1 MSKTQYTDVRRVVWL
16 LLSSKEEFP
25 SRALDA
31 ALDEVDCHPR
41 DRGLAKEILSG
52 SLRARATLDRI
63 AQAYATRR
71 IKEEPLLIAL
81 SIGLYQLLYLD
92 RVPIHAAID
101 STMNAVKPELAT
113 KSGFLNAVLRAVSR
127 KAKPAKLG
135 LAPAPDR
142 LPEPAWQFDR
152 KVFGDPVND
161 PIGYL
166 SETRGY
172 PKFLLKRWW
181 ETVGEEAT
189 RKRAEVL
196 NQKAA
201 LWLRVNRL
209 RCNAAEVQA
218 TLEAAGIEIE
228 AGSVSGML
236 RIVSHSDAGPLPT
249 WPGFEEGHW
258 SVQDMT
264 SFQSVALAK
273 PKACER
279 ILDLC
284 AAPGGKCFAAY
295 EISGGKAE
303 ILACDISATRLAT
316 LEKEAERLGHKIK
329 TLVLDPAGGNL
340 PAGPWD
346 LVLCDVPCSNSG
358 VLNKRPEARGRFS
371 KVDLHKVVTLQ
382 NVLRKRLILPVL
394 EEQTRILWST
404 CSLEIEENQES
415 AARLAKASDRAVV
428 AEQTFEPTTTSA
440 GGYAALVEKQP

>member
-1 MSKTQYTDVRRVVWL
+1 MSKTEYTDVRRVVWL

-31 ALDEVDCHPR
+31 ALDEVECHPR

-52 SLRARATLDRI
+52 SLRARVTLDKI

-127 KAKPAKLG
+127 KAKPSKLG

-142 LPEPAWQFDR
+142 LPDPAWQFDR
-152 KVFGDPVND
+152 KVFADPVKD
-161 PIGYL
+161 PMGHL

-172 PKFLLKRWW
+172 SKFLLKRWW
-181 ETVGEEAT
+181 ETVGEETT
-189 RKRAEVL
+189 RVRAEVL
-196 NQKAA
+196 NRKAA
-201 LWLRVNRL
+201 LWLRVNPL
-209 RCNAAEVQA
+209 RCNAAEA
-218 TLEAAGIEIE
+218 KMALESAGIEVEAEIE
-228 AGSVSGML
+228 SGML
-236 RIVSHSDAGPLPT
+236 RIVSHTEAGPLPT

-258 SVQDMT
+258 SVQDIT
-264 SFQSVALAK
+264 SYQSVALAK
-273 PKACER
+273 PKAGER

-284 AAPGGKCFAAY
+284 AAPGGKSFAAY
-295 EISGGKAE
+295 EMSGGKAE
-303 ILACDISATRLAT
+303 VLACDISETRLAA
-316 LEKEAERLGHKIK
+316 LEMEAKRLGHDIQ
-329 TLVLDPAGGNL
+329 TLVLDPDGGNL
-340 PAGPWD
+340 PQGPWD
-346 LVLCDVPCSNSG
+346 LVMCDVPCSNTG

-371 KVDLHKVVTLQ
+371 KVEFHKIVTLQ
-382 NVLRKRLILPVL
+382 NVLRKRLILPVV
-394 EEQTRILWST
+394 EDQTRILWST

-415 AARLAKASDRAVV
+415 AARLAKASDRVV
-428 AEQTFEPTTTSA
+428 ISEQAFEPTYTSA